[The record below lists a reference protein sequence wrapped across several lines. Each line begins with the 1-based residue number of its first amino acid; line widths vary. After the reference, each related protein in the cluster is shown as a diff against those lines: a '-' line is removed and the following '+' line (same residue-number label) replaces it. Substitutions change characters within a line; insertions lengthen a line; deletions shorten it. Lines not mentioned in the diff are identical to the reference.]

1 MEPSRVTSQPW
12 PLPRWL
18 RPPNPRAV
26 DIAIVAVVGT
36 AQIAAASSGH
46 GWHSSA
52 VGQRHLDAL
61 GVALLA
67 VSAIALAARRQ
78 RPVPVLVVTVVMV
91 MLYYLLG
98 YPYGVAFL
106 SLYVAF
112 FTAVVTGHRLAAWV
126 GSVALSANMYLS
138 WMAGY
143 PMGAGRINWALA
155 CLLIVL
161 GAGEVVR
168 LRRAYLDSLRQRAI
182 EAERTKDEEGR
193 RRASEERLHIARELH
208 DLIGHNISLIN
219 VQASVALHLLER
231 QPEQAATALTA
242 IKQASKDTLDELRL
256 VIGAVRGAGDEG
268 SPRRPVRGL
277 GDLDALVSAAA
288 AADLDVR
295 MEVAGEPRPV
305 PAGLG
310 LTAFRIVQESLTN
323 VRRHAGP
330 ATVAVR
336 LEYGDRDLTVRVE
349 DDGHGPVAAA
359 PASVPRERASGGRG
373 VTGMRERAAAVGG
386 QLEAGA
392 RPGGGF
398 QVVARLPLDPAFVDP
413 ALVDPALGGTP

>member
-1 MEPSRVTSQPW
+1 V
-12 PLPRWL
+12 
-18 RPPNPRAV
+18 A
-26 DIAIVAVVGT
+26 DIAIVALVGA
-36 AQIAAASSGH
+36 AQITAPLLGH
-46 GWHSSA
+46 QHGPMAGH
-52 VGQRHLDAL
+52 RHLDAL
-61 GVALLA
+61 GVVLLA

-78 RPVPVLVVTVVMV
+78 RPVPVLVVTAVMT

-126 GSVALSANMYLS
+126 GAAAVSVNMLLS
-138 WMAGY
+138 WISGY
-143 PMGAGRINWALA
+143 PVSGSVIAWTIA

-168 LRRAYLDSLRQRAI
+168 LRQAYLFSLRQRAV
-182 EAERTKDEEGR
+182 EAERTRDEEGR

-219 VQASVALHLLER
+219 VQASVGLHLLDR
-231 QPEQAATALTA
+231 QPEQAAAALTA

-256 VIGAVRGAGDEG
+256 VIGPVRGADDEG
-268 SPRRPVRGL
+268 SPRRPARGL
-277 GDLDALVSAAA
+277 GDLDALVSAASA
-288 AADLDVR
+288 AGLDVR

-323 VRRHAGP
+323 ARRHAGP
-330 ATVAVR
+330 ATVEVR
-336 LEYGDRDLTVRVE
+336 LEYGASDLTVRVA
-349 DDGHGPVAAA
+349 DDGQGPATPPGPSVASSAG
-359 PASVPRERASGGRG
+359 GGRG
-373 VTGMRERAAAVGG
+373 LTGMRERAAAVGG
-386 QLEAGA
+386 HLEAGA

-398 QVVARLPLDPAFVDP
+398 QVVATLPLDPARG
-413 ALVDPALGGTP
+413 GGTP

>member
-1 MEPSRVTSQPW
+1 
-12 PLPRWL
+12 
-18 RPPNPRAV
+18 
-26 DIAIVAVVGT
+26 
-36 AQIAAASSGH
+36 
-46 GWHSSA
+46 
-52 VGQRHLDAL
+52 
-61 GVALLA
+61 
-67 VSAIALAARRQ
+67 
-78 RPVPVLVVTVVMV
+78 VPVLVVTAVVV

-98 YPYGVAFL
+98 YPYGLAFL

-126 GSVALSANMYLS
+126 GAAVVSANLWLS
-138 WMAGY
+138 SLARPTIDSSVIAWT
-143 PMGAGRINWALA
+143 IA

-182 EAERTKDEEGR
+182 EAERTRDEEGR

-219 VQASVALHLLER
+219 VQASVGLHLLER
-231 QPEQAATALTA
+231 QPEQAAAALTA

-256 VIGAVRGAGDEG
+256 VIGTVRGAGED
-268 SPRRPVRGL
+268 SPRTPARGL
-277 GDLDALVSAAA
+277 ADLDALVSSATATG
-288 AADLDVR
+288 LQVR
-295 MEVAGEPRPV
+295 MEVAGTPRPV

-330 ATVAVR
+330 ATAAVR
-336 LEYGDRDLTVRVE
+336 LEYGDEELTVAVE
-349 DDGHGPVAAA
+349 DDGQGPGQ
-359 PASVPRERASGGRG
+359 PPRRGGNG
-373 VTGMRERAAAVGG
+373 LVGMRERAAAAGG
-386 QLEAGA
+386 QFEAGP

-398 QVVARLPLDPAFVDP
+398 RVMARLPLDPAMEGLDP
-413 ALVDPALGGTP
+413 TLEGTA

>member
-1 MEPSRVTSQPW
+1 VT
-12 PLPRWL
+12 
-18 RPPNPRAV
+18 
-26 DIAIVAVVGT
+26 DIAIVALIGA
-36 AQIAAASSGH
+36 AQI
-46 GWHSSA
+46 SA
-52 VGQRHLDAL
+52 PVLDHAHHWSAMAGQRPLGAF

-67 VSAIALAARRQ
+67 ASALALAARRQ
-78 RPVPVLVVTVVMV
+78 RPVPVLVVTVVTT

-98 YPYGVAFL
+98 YPHGVTFL
-106 SLYVAF
+106 SLYIAF

-126 GSVALSANMYLS
+126 GAVVLAANMLLS
-138 WMAGY
+138 WATGY
-143 PMGAGRINWALA
+143 PVSASVVAWTLV

-161 GAGEVVR
+161 GGGEVVR
-168 LRRAYLDSLRQRAI
+168 LRRAYLCSLRQRAV
-182 EAERTKDEEGR
+182 EAERTKDAEGR

-219 VQASVALHLLER
+219 VQASVGLHLLKR
-231 QPEQAATALTA
+231 QPEQAAVALTA

-256 VIGAVRGAGDEG
+256 VIGAVREAGDEG
-268 SPRRPVRGL
+268 SPRRPARGI

-295 MEVAGEPRPV
+295 MEVAGQPRPL

-323 VRRHAGP
+323 ARRHAGP
-330 ATVAVR
+330 ATVEVR
-336 LEYGDRDLTVRVE
+336 LEYGASDLTVRVA
-349 DDGHGPVAAA
+349 DNGHGPGPGLGGEAA
-359 PASVPRERASGGRG
+359 PGGGRG
-373 VTGMRERAAAVGG
+373 LTGMRERAAAVGG

-398 QVVARLPLDPAFVDP
+398 QVVARLPLDPA
-413 ALVDPALGGTP
+413 LGCAP